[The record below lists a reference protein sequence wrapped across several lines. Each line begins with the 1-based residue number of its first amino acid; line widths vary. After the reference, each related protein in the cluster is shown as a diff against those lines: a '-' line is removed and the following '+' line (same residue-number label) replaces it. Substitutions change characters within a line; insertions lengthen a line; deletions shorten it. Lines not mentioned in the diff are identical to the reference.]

1 MTAEDKFG
9 SSPWDD
15 DAADDYEIL
24 EEQSIFDA
32 FPAWSAS
39 DYSEPPVPSDM
50 EDGVVTAVFTATN
63 PAGTV
68 SVTALMNGRVL
79 RVDLEPAVSRM
90 TEGELARE
98 IALIAR
104 LATRQALAGQH
115 LVIAA
120 LMRRLGQDPAETRSF
135 LERQLSLPTPDTVMA
150 ERAELFAAH
159 YAADRE

>member
-9 SSPWDD
+9 SSSWDD
-15 DAADDYEIL
+15 DAADDYEIF

-32 FPAWSAS
+32 FPASSAS
-39 DYSEPPVPSDM
+39 DFSEPSVPSDT
-50 EDGVVTAVFTATN
+50 EEGVVTAVFTATN

-120 LMRRLGQDPAETRSF
+120 LMRRLGQDPSETRSF

-150 ERAELFAAH
+150 ERAQLFAAH
-159 YAADRE
+159 YADDRE